1 MAGKRKRIP
10 VEEIDLEGN
19 VCSVLPC
26 SSNQILGQRGE
37 GRLVF
42 VCSFVFIFLL
52 DKILYKVLDNL

>member
-1 MAGKRKRIP
+1 M
-10 VEEIDLEGN
+10 EGN